1 MDVFEQITQGA
12 KYQLDIFDGLVK
24 IEGRIL
30 SPSECEAAGLVSA
43 MIAGEVF
50 KQKKNAEIQHAQ
62 AMAEKVQNGEQ
73 DTEAILSLL
82 NTIRPETLEKL
93 ATREEQIVKKSVLR
107 CSKDN
112 GATWEHLTLVDAVD
126 QQDAKR
132 NRLWIGMIYPE
143 DRKNIVER
151 ALNGHKEA
159 SERLKTFRK

>member
-1 MDVFEQITQGA
+1 MDVLEQITQGA
-12 KYQLDIFDGLVK
+12 KYQLDIFNGLVK

-50 KQKKNAEIQHAQ
+50 KQRKDAEIKHAQ
-62 AMAEKVQNGEQ
+62 AMAEKVQQGEQ
-73 DTEAILSLL
+73 DPDVILALL
-82 NTIRPETLEKL
+82 NTIKPETLEKL
-93 ATREEQIVKKSVLR
+93 ASREEEIVKKSVLR

-112 GATWEHLTLVDAVD
+112 GVTWEHLTLVDAVD

-159 SERLKTFRK
+159 AERLKNFRA